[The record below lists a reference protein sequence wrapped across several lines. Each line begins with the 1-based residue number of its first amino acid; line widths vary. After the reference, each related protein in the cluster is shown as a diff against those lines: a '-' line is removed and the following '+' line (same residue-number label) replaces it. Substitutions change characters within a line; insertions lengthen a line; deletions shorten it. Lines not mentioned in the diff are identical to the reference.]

1 MNTRD
6 YQILHKLKYWNNTF
20 IAVLNMKYMTSD
32 GTVLPMYSVR
42 TIEL

>member
-6 YQILHKLKYWNNTF
+6 YQILHKLKYWNNTV
-20 IAVLNMKYMTSD
+20 IAVLNMKYMISD